1 MTKIPQVAAIHDLSG
16 FGRCSLNIALP
27 ILSAMGVRCCAVP
40 TAILS
45 NHTEFTGGYFF
56 HDLTAIL
63 DDYLAHWQKL
73 NLQFNAIYSGFLGSE
88 QQIELVLNFK
98 NTFGSTL
105 IVDPVMG
112 DLGQIYT
119 TFGPGFCTKMRKLI
133 AQADLITPN
142 LTEAYVLAEHE
153 YHGEKLNENEA
164 LSLAKNLAEIGP
176 KKVVL
181 TGIHRND
188 EHLFNLAFDKAHNSH
203 HIETITRVPQQYNGT
218 GDAFTTI
225 LTGALVLGQTLPEA
239 LHRATAFLYKATKF
253 SYDNN
258 VDPVDGVAF
267 EPLLKEI

>member
-1 MTKIPQVAAIHDLSG
+1 MAKLPQVAAIHDLSG

-27 ILSAMGVRCCAVP
+27 VLSAMGVRCCPVP

-45 NHTEFTGGYFF
+45 NHTEFSVGYFF

-63 DDYLAHWQKL
+63 DDYLAYWQKL

-88 QQIELVLNFK
+88 QQIEFVLKFA
-98 NTFGSTL
+98 NTFSSTL

-119 TFGPGFCTKMRKLI
+119 TFGPDFCNKMRKLI
-133 AQADLITPN
+133 AQADIITPN
-142 LTEAYVLAEHE
+142 LTEAYVLTEHQ
-153 YHGEKLNENEA
+153 YNGESLNESEA

-181 TGIHRND
+181 TGIHRDD
-188 EHLFNLAFDKAHNSH
+188 EHILNLAFDKSQNSH
-203 HIETITRVPQQYNGT
+203 YIEAVTRVPQQYNGT
-218 GDAFTTI
+218 GDAFTTV
-225 LTGALVLGQTLPEA
+225 LTGALVLGQSLPAA
-239 LHRATAFLYKATKF
+239 LKKATEFLYKATKF
-253 SYDNN
+253 SYDNH
-258 VDPVDGVAF
+258 VDPIDGVAL